1 LWVRVRGRRRGAAR
15 LSVAIEFPLATLFGV
30 FAPPIHP
37 PVLASSRFD
46 LSVVVVV
53 AVARTSTAWVGRSV
67 GLRFLFGDWME

>member
-1 LWVRVRGRRRGAAR
+1 M
-15 LSVAIEFPLATLFGV
+15 
-30 FAPPIHP
+30 HP
-37 PVLASSRFD
+37 STLASSRFD